1 MATLKK
7 RKDGKASNAT
17 NLRIDEKLVMTG
29 KRGRPRVAKVEATFD
44 DVDLT
49 GHDYRSLR
57 KARRGLYHPKRAE
70 KSRWQ
75 CGDHLIPD
83 CDELTALLF
92 SFKHAPLPQ
101 IKEYLFW
108 EIADILWNSD
118 PDEPKFEKHKWSY
131 EIIHHACRETYL
143 SIGGAANVGK
153 SYVCAGWGIV
163 NWLCDPANTIV
174 LMTST
179 DREGAK
185 KRVWGC
191 MKNLLDMVP
200 EPPMKESYSIGA
212 VPYWDGVKKPSSTAG
227 IFLVTADK
235 SKDKDKVG
243 KLIGIHAPRVFLIAD
258 ELSDISENVLSAA
271 TGNLEKNPYFQ
282 MIGMSNPSSRF
293 DPFGLMAT
301 PKGGWTSVNE
311 EVDYEWMTRYGRYIR
326 IDSELSPNIVEDTS
340 PEYPSDV
347 FYVYLPTD
355 ESIEK
360 DLSNFGDSPEEAR
373 KSRNYMRFNR
383 AIFFD
388 GGEEENLYSESAFMK
403 AGALDRTVMF
413 RPTLIAGCD
422 PSFSSGGDNTVMVFL
437 EEGFD
442 SHTQHVVQ
450 FKEMVY
456 LYEDSTDKEN
466 PRTLQIADKI
476 IAECKKRGIPPENFA
491 LDASSGAGKTLA
503 DVLQLQW
510 GSNAFLRVEFG
521 GAASDR
527 RIKNDSNVTG
537 KDRYANRASELFFMG
552 QTYLIGR
559 QLYGIPPIIAKQFSQ
574 RAVLPPK
581 KGPNGIRLQ
590 VEPKKL
596 FKARV
601 GKSPDEQDA
610 YLVAVELARTRHM
623 FTPLNPVARVD
634 KSNDMAKWL
643 GNRRTHASYAADKMG
658 FVGNL

>member
-1 MATLKK
+1 MAARKRAKSRRKGTRTTELKL
-7 RKDGKASNAT
+7 G
-17 NLRIDEKLVMTG
+17 EKLVMTG
-29 KRGRPRVAKVEATFD
+29 KRGRPRIVKATSDGIDTKGHTYESLKKV
-44 DVDLT
+44 
-49 GHDYRSLR
+49 
-57 KARRGLYHPKRAE
+57 RRGLYHPK
-70 KSRWQ
+70 KTKDGFWM
-75 CGDHLIPD
+75 CGETRIPD

-92 SFKHAPLPQ
+92 TFKHSVFPDE
-101 IKEYLFW
+101 KEYLFW

-163 NWLCDPANTIV
+163 NWLSDPGNTIV

-200 EPPMKESYSIGA
+200 GAPMKESFSIGA
-212 VPYWDGVKKPSSTAG
+212 VPYWDGVNKPSSTAG

-235 SKDKDKVG
+235 SKDKEKVG

-258 ELSDISENVLSAA
+258 ELSDISENVLSAG
-271 TGNLEKNPYFQ
+271 TGNLAKNPFFQ

-293 DPFGLMAT
+293 DPFGIMAT
-301 PKGGWTSVNE
+301 PKAGWTGVNE
-311 EVDYEWMTRYGRYIR
+311 ELDYEWATKINGRYLR
-326 IDSELSPNIVEDTS
+326 IDSEQSPNIVDDES
-340 PEYPSDV
+340 PEYPGGV
-347 FYVYLPTD
+347 YYVYLPTS
-355 ESIEK
+355 ESIET
-360 DLSNFGDSPEEAR
+360 DLSTFGDTPEEAR

-388 GGEEENLYSESAFMK
+388 GDDDENIYTESAFMK
-403 AGALDRTVMF
+403 AGALDKTVIF
-413 RPTLIAGCD
+413 RPTLLCGCD
-422 PSFSSGGDNTVMVFL
+422 PSFSAGGDNTVMVFV

-442 SHTQHVVQ
+442 EHGQHVVQ
-450 FKEMVY
+450 FKEMIY
-456 LYEDSTDKEN
+456 LYEDSTDHVN

-476 IAECKKRGIPPENFA
+476 IAECKKREIPPENFA
-491 LDASSGAGKTLA
+491 IDASSGAGKGLC

-510 GSNAFLRVEFG
+510 GSNSFLRVEFG
-521 GAASDR
+521 GAPSDR
-527 RIKNDSNVTG
+527 KIKNDSKITG
-537 KDRYANRASELFFMG
+537 KDRYANRASELFFAG
-552 QTYLIGR
+552 LTYLLGR
-559 QLYGIPPIIAKQFSQ
+559 QLYGIPAIIAKQFAQ

-590 VEPKKL
+590 VESKKL

-610 YLVAVELARTRHM
+610 YLVAVELARVRHM
-623 FTPLNPVARVD
+623 FMPLDPVARD
-634 KSNDMAKWL
+634 TKGRDMAKWL
-643 GNRRTHASYAADKMG
+643 GTRRTHSSFAADRMG
-658 FVGNL
+658 FVANL